1 LKREVERREILDER
15 DVDRLQA
22 LPAEEPAPA
31 TSMMFHTRARE
42 YQRPCRG
49 ASRFWSRAQRRHV
62 FVGRSKSPRKPL
74 SAATDAAL
82 YGSRKTCSRIAS
94 SPP

>member
-31 TSMMFHTRARE
+31 TSMMFHTRARISE
-42 YQRPCRG
+42 TVPGRKSLLVARAAPARLRRSIEVAEEAVERRDGRG
-49 ASRFWSRAQRRHV
+49 ALRLAEDLLEDR
-62 FVGRSKSPRKPL
+62 
-74 SAATDAAL
+74 
-82 YGSRKTCSRIAS
+82 
-94 SPP
+94 